1 MKLYASPM
9 SGSSRKVQMFCEEAK
24 ISYQYC
30 LIDLAKGAHHE
41 PSFLALNPNGQV
53 PVLDDGGFVLWES
66 QAILRYLAT
75 KYQALS
81 WYPVELKAR
90 GLIDQWMEW
99 NTSRLAPECTK
110 LVVNLFFAREKSNER
125 VVGEVQKTLAK
136 VLPILDHTCGR
147 HAYVAG
153 NSATLAD
160 LSIIPSISNLEMCRF
175 DLSAYK
181 NISRW
186 YSGMKERPSFKATAP
201 KERI

>member
-24 ISYQYC
+24 IPYQYC

-53 PVLDDGGFVLWES
+53 PVLDDGGFILWES
-66 QAILRYLAT
+66 QAILRYLAI
-75 KYQALS
+75 KHQALS
-81 WYPVELKAR
+81 WYPVDLKAR

-110 LVVNLFFAREKSNER
+110 LLVSLFFAREKNNER
-125 VVGEVQKTLAK
+125 IVGEVQKTLAR
-136 VLPILDHTCGR
+136 VLPILDQACAR

-153 NSATLAD
+153 NSVTLAD
-160 LSIIPSISNLEMCRF
+160 LSIISSISNLEMCRF
-175 DLSAYK
+175 HLNPYRGIA
-181 NISRW
+181 RW
-186 YSGMKERPSFKATAP
+186 YGAMKERPSFKNTAP

>member
-24 ISYQYC
+24 IPYQYC

-41 PSFLALNPNGQV
+41 PGFLALNPNGQV

-66 QAILRYLAT
+66 QAILRYLAM
-75 KYQALS
+75 KHQALS
-81 WYPVELKAR
+81 WYPVDLKAR

-110 LVVNLFFAREKSNER
+110 LLVNLFFAREKKNER
-125 VVGEVQKTLAK
+125 IAGEVQKTLAK
-136 VLPILDHTCGR
+136 VLPILDHAFGG

-153 NSATLAD
+153 NTATLAD

-175 DLSAYK
+175 DMRSYK
-181 NISRW
+181 HIARW
-186 YSGMKERPSFKATAP
+186 YAGMKERASFKITSP